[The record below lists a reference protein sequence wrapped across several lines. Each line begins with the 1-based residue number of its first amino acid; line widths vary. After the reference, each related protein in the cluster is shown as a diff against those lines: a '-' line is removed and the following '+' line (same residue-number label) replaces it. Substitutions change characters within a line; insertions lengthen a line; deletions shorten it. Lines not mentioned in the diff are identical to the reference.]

1 MKKSL
6 LKAFQLVSFV
16 AGVALFVHVIRRTG
30 LAELTRYIEMLGW
43 GAVFILALSGVRN
56 LVRAAAWHLSI
67 DPEHR
72 AVGFGT
78 LTNIMLAGE
87 AIKYLTAT
95 GPFLG
100 EPAKAAMVRRRVP
113 LVEGFSSVVVEN
125 LIYNLSVALFTLA
138 GLPALGFV
146 VDLPAPLVAAGYVS
160 AAVMVFIIAITWVAV
175 RSRWYVLARLIDW
188 LARRNAFLKRA
199 GFSRLKTRVE
209 ALETNVYNFYEERR
223 GAFFLIFFLD
233 MVSHLINV
241 VEVYVILTLMNLPAT
256 LWAGFVIEAVT
267 KIINLA
273 FFFVPT
279 RAGVYES
286 GNALVLGALGMTAG
300 AGVALAIIRKLRA
313 FVWVAYG
320 LVVIAFSLGPNE

>member
-6 LKAFQLVSFV
+6 FKAVQLLSFA
-16 AGVALFVHVIRRTG
+16 AGLALFVYLIRQTG
-30 LAELTRYIEMLGW
+30 LAELTRYLQMLGW
-43 GAVFILALSGVRN
+43 GAIFILALSGVRN
-56 LVRAAAWHLSI
+56 LLRAAAWHYSI
-67 DPEHR
+67 EPEHR
-72 AVGFGT
+72 AVGFVS

-87 AIKYLTAT
+87 AIKYLSAT

-100 EPAKAAMVRRRVP
+100 EPAKAAMVRTRVP
-113 LVEGFSSVVVEN
+113 LLEGFSSVVVEN
-125 LIYNLSVALFTLA
+125 LIYNLSVSLFTLA
-138 GLPALGFV
+138 GLPAMGLI
-146 VDLPAPLVAAGYVS
+146 VDLPAPLVVAGYTA
-160 AAVMVFIIAITWVAV
+160 AAVMILMIAITWAAI
-175 RSRWYVLARLIDW
+175 RNRWYVIARFIDW
-188 LARRNAFLKRA
+188 LARRPVLLKRA
-199 GFSRLKTRVE
+199 GFSKVKTRVE
-209 ALETNVYNFYEERR
+209 ALETNIYTFYEKRR

-233 MVSHLINV
+233 MISHLINV
-241 VEVYVILTLMNLPAT
+241 VEVYVILALMNLPAT

-286 GNALVLGALGMTAG
+286 GNAMVVGALGMAAS

-320 LVVIAFSLGPNE
+320 LAVIAFSLGAKE